1 MNRFAAAIPTFFL
14 TLSFLALNVLVTPPF
29 FAHAENTASGTAS
42 SLGSPLKIMTET
54 IDEIVKVVELHPGD
68 AGKSTRRT
76 KLRELI
82 NPKFNFAE
90 MSRRSLGASW
100 TTITPDEQK
109 EFVEVFSE
117 LLARTYLNKIE
128 TVKSGMVKVD
138 SEEVQSPRA
147 VVKTT
152 VTSKG
157 ETFPID
163 YKLQLEN
170 NTWQVYDV
178 VIENIGLVANYRN
191 EFAGIM
197 RKEKFAGLME
207 RLKSKSA

>member
-1 MNRFAAAIPTFFL
+1 MNRILTVISTFCLALTITAARPAAAQP
-14 TLSFLALNVLVTPPF
+14 
-29 FAHAENTASGTAS
+29 S
-42 SLGSPLKIMTET
+42 SSSPLKIMHET
-54 IDEIVKVVELHPGD
+54 IEKIVAVCEKHSGD
-68 AGKSTRRT
+68 SGKAERRSQ
-76 KLRELI
+76 LRELI

-90 MSRRSLGASW
+90 MSRRSLGSSW
-100 TTITPDEQK
+100 TTISAEEQK
-109 EFVEVFSE
+109 EFVDVFSE

-138 SEEVQSPRA
+138 SEDVTGARA

-163 YKLQLEN
+163 YKMQYEN
-170 NTWQVYDV
+170 DSWQVYDV

-191 EFAGIM
+191 EFAGII

-207 RLKSKSA
+207 RLKNKSA